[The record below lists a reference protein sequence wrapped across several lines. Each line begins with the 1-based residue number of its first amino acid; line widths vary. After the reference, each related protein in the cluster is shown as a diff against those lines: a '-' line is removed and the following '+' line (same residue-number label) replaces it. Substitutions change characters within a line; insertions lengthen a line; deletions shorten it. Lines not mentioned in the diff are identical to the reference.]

1 MTPMTEGFPW
11 SPLTA
16 HERTLEAFTR
26 IESEAEAFRSVFV
39 RLFKKEALN
48 TATSLSPTA
57 TSPLAGALVTIKD
70 LYDVKGYVTTA
81 GTRVLAD
88 QPVAQAD
95 SDAVAAVRAAGA
107 VMLGHS
113 NMTEFAYSGLGLNP
127 HHGTPENP
135 AYPGHIPGGSSSGG
149 AVSVA
154 LGLADVAFGS
164 DTGGSLRIP
173 AAFTGIVGFK
183 PSQDSTSRRGV
194 VPLSGSLDSVGPMA
208 RTVAACHAA
217 WSVLAGRDYA
227 ALSSEPSKKRRY
239 LVPSNFGLD
248 ALDPAVERKFRTTVA
263 TMIAAGLTVEQR
275 PLPVLDTYK
284 TLPLWQFAAVESR
297 ATFATLC
304 EEKPELFDPRILVR
318 MQRAES
324 LSAIEYRQT
333 LDRRQGL
340 IEAFDAALGDDTL
353 LLPTVA
359 IAPPRNSDLDTQ
371 EAYDRLNLMTLRNTT
386 LANVIN
392 GCSISLPAQEEGI
405 PVGIML
411 TKRSGQDLG
420 LLAEAQ
426 QLENIMAA
434 C

>member
-1 MTPMTEGFPW
+1 MKTEFPW
-11 SPLTA
+11 SPQTA
-16 HERTLEAFTR
+16 SERTVAAFKR
-26 IESEAEAFRSVFV
+26 IESDTEAFRSVFV
-39 RLFKKEALN
+39 RLFKEEALQ
-48 TATSLSPTA
+48 TAASLPSAT

-81 GTRVLAD
+81 GTKVRAT

-127 HHGTPENP
+127 HYGTPENP
-135 AYPGHIPGGSSSGG
+135 VCPGHVPGGSTSGG

-154 LGLADVAFGS
+154 LGLADIAFGS

-183 PSQDSTSRRGV
+183 PSQESTSRRGV

-217 WSVLAGRDYA
+217 WSVLAGCPYA
-227 ALSSEPSKKRRY
+227 ALQSEQDRKRRY
-239 LVPSNFGLD
+239 LIPSNFGLD
-248 ALDPAVERKFRTTVA
+248 ALDPAVERKFRATVA
-263 TMIAAGLTVEQR
+263 AMIVAGMTVEER
-275 PLPVLDTYK
+275 PLPVLDSYK

-297 ATFATLC
+297 ATFATLV
-304 EEKPELFDPRILVR
+304 EEKPELFDPRVLIR
-318 MQRAES
+318 MQRAEG

-333 LDRRQGL
+333 LDRRESL
-340 IEAFDAALGDDTL
+340 IAAFNAAIGEDTL

-359 IAPPRNSDLDTQ
+359 IGPPRRSELESQ
-371 EAYDRLNLMTLRNTT
+371 EAYDRVNLMTLRNTT
-386 LANVIN
+386 LANVID
-392 GCSISLPAQEEGI
+392 GCSVSLPTREGGV
-405 PVGIML
+405 PLGIML
-411 TKRSGQDLG
+411 TKRGGQDLA

-426 QLENIMAA
+426 HLEEIMAA